1 MPETPAKHPTSA
13 GSLVSTRPL
22 TVVTGGSEGIG
33 LAIARLLTERGHRV
47 LLIARRP
54 GPLEDAARSLR
65 AAHLAADVT
74 TLSLD
79 VTRSDACD
87 VLDAELGWLGSHVE
101 ILVNA
106 AGTGQSG
113 DFSEADPQ
121 VLDLLMT
128 LNMAVPSRLMR
139 HVLPGMR
146 ARGSGGILN
155 IASLGGYAPGPYQAA
170 YYASKAYLISL
181 SEAVAAEVRQDG
193 VRVTVVAP
201 GPVDTDFHAKMGA
214 ERAIYRR
221 FLPSSSPES
230 VARWAVRGFELG
242 LKVVVPGAFNL
253 LGAVALRLLPHV
265 LLVPFMA
272 WLLDPRRPT

>member
-1 MPETPAKHPTSA
+1 
-13 GSLVSTRPL
+13 
-22 TVVTGGSEGIG
+22 
-33 LAIARLLTERGHRV
+33 
-47 LLIARRP
+47 
-54 GPLEDAARSLR
+54 
-65 AAHLAADVT
+65 
-74 TLSLD
+74 
-79 VTRSDACD
+79 
-87 VLDAELGWLGSHVE
+87 
-101 ILVNA
+101 VNA

-181 SEAVAAEVRQDG
+181 SEAVAAEVRQDR

-201 GPVDTDFHAKMGA
+201 GPVDTDFHAKMSA

-253 LGAVALRLLPHV
+253 LSAVALRLLPHV